1 MLDSANF
8 FNAAHFLDYYDKKM
22 KSKKGGGRDGLT
34 PEAFFK
40 HYVNDFGIIAKRCLE
55 GTYNFSP
62 YNEKLVLKGRAKY
75 PRVLSIP
82 SMRDRLVLGVLN
94 QYLQEVFPTAVN
106 HDVPNQYIKEL
117 SDFLAEHASEKI
129 YFLKTDIKSF
139 YDSIDLNT
147 LYAKLEK
154 EIEPPILQLLMSAID
169 TITVST
175 DSSNNIS
182 VRRRPRLIGVPQ
194 GLAISNIL
202 ASISM
207 MDFDKSI
214 KNRCGT
220 NAIYKR
226 YVDDILILSTSPL
239 DVFFVNELK
248 CELIIQSVSLRLSVD
263 KTQFGVVGVD
273 SCDYI
278 GYVVQSPHSVS
289 IRKKNVQNYLNRMSR
304 LITRYKNMK
313 EKTYLRPRFIRENK
327 DLDNYYVSIIN
338 RKLTGF
344 KASKHLFGWLPYF
357 QAMTDINL
365 LYEIDAVIHRKFM
378 KGVAIE
384 SRICHLPEIYWDI
397 KKHAGKNKLM
407 DYDVLTENPDIRD
420 YLLKQGLIDK
430 EHKYEDDEI
439 NRIYLVHLDNLKKD
453 AKISIGTTY

>member
-1 MLDSANF
+1 MTNPVWF

-34 PEAFFK
+34 PETFFK
-40 HYVNDFGIIAKRCLE
+40 HYVKDFGIIAKRCLE

-106 HDVPNQYIKEL
+106 HEVPNQYIKEL
-117 SDFLAEHASEKI
+117 SDFLAEHSSEKI

-139 YDSIDLNT
+139 YDSIDLNS

-154 EIEPPILQLLMSAID
+154 DIEPHILQLLMSAID

-175 DSSNNIS
+175 DSSKIS
-182 VRRRPRLIGVPQ
+182 IRRKPRLMGLPQ

-214 KNRCGT
+214 MKRCGT

-226 YVDDILILSTSPL
+226 YVDDILILSTSPI
-239 DVFFVNELK
+239 DAFFVDELK

-278 GYVVQSPHSVS
+278 GYVIQSPHSVS

-313 EKTYLRPRFIRENK
+313 EKSCLRPRFIREDK
-327 DLDNYYVSIIN
+327 DLDEYYVSIIN

-344 KASKHLFGWLPYF
+344 KVSKHLFGWLPYF

-384 SRICHLPEIYWDI
+384 SSICHLPEVYWDI

-407 DYDVLTENPDIRD
+407 DYDVLTNISDIRD

-430 EHKYEDDEI
+430 DHTYEDDEI
-439 NRIYLVHLDNLKKD
+439 KRIYFVHLDNLKKD
-453 AKISIGTTY
+453 ARMSIGTTY

>member
-1 MLDSANF
+1 MTNPVWF
-8 FNAAHFLDYYDKKM
+8 FNAAHLLEYYDEKM

-34 PEAFFK
+34 PETFFK
-40 HYVNDFGIIAKRCLE
+40 HYAKDFGIIAKRCLE

-62 YNEKLVLKGRAKY
+62 YNEKLVLKGRAKN

-106 HDVPNQYIKEL
+106 HEVPNQYIKEL

-154 EIEPPILQLLMSAID
+154 EIEPSILLLLMSAID
-169 TITVST
+169 TTTVST
-175 DSSNNIS
+175 DSSKIS
-182 VRRRPRLIGVPQ
+182 VRRKSRLMGVPQ

-214 KNRCGT
+214 KKRCGI

-226 YVDDILILSTSPL
+226 YVDDILVLSTSPI
-239 DVFFVNELK
+239 DASFVDEFK
-248 CELIIQSVSLRLSVD
+248 CELIIQCASLRLSSD
-263 KTQFGVVGVD
+263 KTLLGVVGVN
-273 SCDYI
+273 SFDYI
-278 GYVVQSPHSVS
+278 GYVVKSPHSIS

-313 EKTYLRPRFIRENK
+313 EKSYLRPRFISEDK
-327 DLDNYYVSIIN
+327 ILDEYYVSLLN
-338 RKLTGF
+338 RKLVGF
-344 KASKHLFGWLPYF
+344 KVSKHLFGWLPYF

-378 KGVAIE
+378 KGIAIE
-384 SRICHLPEIYWDI
+384 SGVRHLPKVYWDI
-397 KKHAGKNKLM
+397 KKHAGKNTLM
-407 DYDVLTENPDIRD
+407 DYDVLTEICDIRD
-420 YLLKQGLIDK
+420 YLLKHGLIDK
-430 EHKYEDDEI
+430 EHKYEDDDI
-439 NRIYLVHLDNLKKD
+439 KRIYFNHLEYLKKD
-453 AKISIGTTY
+453 AKMSIGTTY

>member
-1 MLDSANF
+1 MTNPVWF
-8 FNAAHFLDYYDKKM
+8 FNAAQFLDYYDKKM

-34 PEAFFK
+34 PETFFK
-40 HYVNDFGIIAKRCLE
+40 HYVKDFGIIAKRCLE

-106 HDVPNQYIKEL
+106 HEVPNQYIKEL
-117 SDFLAEHASEKI
+117 SDFLAEHSSEKI

-139 YDSIDLNT
+139 YDSIDLNS

-154 EIEPPILQLLMSAID
+154 DIEPHILQLLMSAID

-175 DSSNNIS
+175 DSSKIS
-182 VRRRPRLIGVPQ
+182 IRRKPRLMGLPQ

-214 KNRCGT
+214 MKRCGT

-226 YVDDILILSTSPL
+226 YVDDILILSTSPI
-239 DVFFVNELK
+239 DAFFVDELK

-278 GYVVQSPHSVS
+278 GYVIQSPHSVS

-313 EKTYLRPRFIRENK
+313 EKSCLRPRFIREDK
-327 DLDNYYVSIIN
+327 DLDEYYVSIIN

-344 KASKHLFGWLPYF
+344 KVSKHLFGWLPYF

-384 SRICHLPEIYWDI
+384 SSICHLPEVYWDI

-407 DYDVLTENPDIRD
+407 DYDVLTNISDIRD

-430 EHKYEDDEI
+430 DHTYEDDEI
-439 NRIYLVHLDNLKKD
+439 KRIYYVHLDYLKKD
-453 AKISIGTTY
+453 ARMSIGTTY

>member
-1 MLDSANF
+1 MTNPVWF
-8 FNAAHFLDYYDKKM
+8 FNAAQFLDYYDKKM

-34 PEAFFK
+34 PETFFK
-40 HYVNDFGIIAKRCLE
+40 HYVKDFGIIAKRCLE

-106 HDVPNQYIKEL
+106 HEVPNQYIKEL
-117 SDFLAEHASEKI
+117 SDFLAEHSSEKI

-139 YDSIDLNT
+139 YDSIDLNS

-154 EIEPPILQLLMSAID
+154 DIEPHILQLLMSAID

-175 DSSNNIS
+175 DSSKIS
-182 VRRRPRLIGVPQ
+182 IRRKPRLMGLPQ

-214 KNRCGT
+214 MKRCGT

-226 YVDDILILSTSPL
+226 YVDDILILSTSPI
-239 DVFFVNELK
+239 DAFFVDELK

-278 GYVVQSPHSVS
+278 GYVIQSPHSVS

-313 EKTYLRPRFIRENK
+313 EKSCLRPRFIREDK
-327 DLDNYYVSIIN
+327 DLDEYYVSIIN

-344 KASKHLFGWLPYF
+344 KVSKHLFGWLPYF
-357 QAMTDINL
+357 QAMTDIDL

-384 SRICHLPEIYWDI
+384 SSICHLPEVYWDI

-407 DYDVLTENPDIRD
+407 DYDVLTNISDIRD

-430 EHKYEDDEI
+430 DHTYEDDEI
-439 NRIYLVHLDNLKKD
+439 KRIYYVHLDYLKKD
-453 AKISIGTTY
+453 ARMSIGTTY